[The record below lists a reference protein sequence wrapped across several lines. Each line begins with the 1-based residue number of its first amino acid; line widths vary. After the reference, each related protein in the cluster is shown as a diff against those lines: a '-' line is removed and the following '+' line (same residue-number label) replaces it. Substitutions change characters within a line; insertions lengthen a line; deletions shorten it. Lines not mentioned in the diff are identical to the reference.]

1 VFTPDVA
8 FWLMESMRLNRGI
21 GLQVHPWAP
30 PRPPQRR
37 ETPCEHLEL
46 RRA

>member
-21 GLQVHPWAP
+21 GLQVHP
-30 PRPPQRR
+30 
-37 ETPCEHLEL
+37 
-46 RRA
+46 